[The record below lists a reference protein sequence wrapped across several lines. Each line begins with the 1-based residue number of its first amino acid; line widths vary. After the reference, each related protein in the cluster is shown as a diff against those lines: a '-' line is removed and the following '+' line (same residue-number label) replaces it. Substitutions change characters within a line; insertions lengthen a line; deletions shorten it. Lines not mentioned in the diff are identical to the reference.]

1 MGNILIISF
10 NRFPDG
16 DAGSVRGYT
25 FGKILNSI
33 GHDVT
38 FIGMGDTPCY
48 QINMYEGFAY
58 TSLRIRHSHKNILN
72 KLLNYFGFK
81 ERLRRFILQFDSKK
95 VINTIF
101 MTELPL
107 NAMLFLKSFSKKKD
121 IDLIFDSVEWY
132 SPEQFK
138 LYRLDPEYLLN
149 NVSNRF
155 IIDKNFKVIAISK
168 FLENHFKSKKI
179 ETVHIPAIIDVQK
192 FSPTKITQK
201 NILTIMYAGSPGKKD
216 YLKDMIEGM
225 SLLSHNELSRVR
237 LVIIGITI
245 EQLRK
250 ELKVNEDLLEKVKDN
265 IKVLGWVSREIVLE
279 HLKYA
284 DFTILLRS
292 PMQRYAKAG
301 FPTKIVESLASS
313 TPVMVNITS
322 DLGDYIK
329 DMEQGVV
336 VENCS
341 PTSFAHSLRRA
352 LSLTYEQR
360 QKMYIKARKCAEEC
374 FDYSKYKEVLAKIL

>member
-1 MGNILIISF
+1 
-10 NRFPDG
+10 
-16 DAGSVRGYT
+16 
-25 FGKILNSI
+25 
-33 GHDVT
+33 
-38 FIGMGDTPCY
+38 
-48 QINMYEGFAY
+48 
-58 TSLRIRHSHKNILN
+58 
-72 KLLNYFGFK
+72 
-81 ERLRRFILQFDSKK
+81 
-95 VINTIF
+95 
-101 MTELPL
+101 
-107 NAMLFLKSFSKKKD
+107 
-121 IDLIFDSVEWY
+121 
-132 SPEQFK
+132 
-138 LYRLDPEYLLN
+138 
-149 NVSNRF
+149 
-155 IIDKNFKVIAISK
+155 
-168 FLENHFKSKKI
+168 
-179 ETVHIPAIIDVQK
+179 
-192 FSPTKITQK
+192 
-201 NILTIMYAGSPGKKD
+201 MYAGSPGKKD

-336 VENCS
+336 VESCS